1 MTQTELRRQ
10 VREVSVQGNILA
22 IRALLDVLLAL
33 INEPG
38 PEAAGMRAALVRSV
52 VEKAE
57 ELVDMTGCGGRTMRF
72 IDLDDGAEYTIGRLT
87 EADRLMPIGLNVFDT
102 LKSTSTMNQ
111 PAICKHHAKTQRKG

>member
-38 PEAAGMRAALVRSV
+38 PEAAALRAACARSV
-52 VEKAE
+52 MDLVEE
-57 ELVDMTGCGGRTMRF
+57 IMRVTG
-72 IDLDDGAEYTIGRLT
+72 
-87 EADRLMPIGLNVFDT
+87 
-102 LKSTSTMNQ
+102 
-111 PAICKHHAKTQRKG
+111 

>member
-38 PEAAGMRAALVRSV
+38 PEAAGLRAACARSV
-52 VEKAE
+52 M
-57 ELVDMTGCGGRTMRF
+57 ELVEQIREVTG
-72 IDLDDGAEYTIGRLT
+72 
-87 EADRLMPIGLNVFDT
+87 
-102 LKSTSTMNQ
+102 
-111 PAICKHHAKTQRKG
+111 